1 MGISIA
7 SHFLLLFM
15 VAFTASVFYDAE
27 RRHDSWLLKLR
38 AAQHE

>member
-1 MGISIA
+1 MGVSLA
-7 SHFLLLFM
+7 SHFILIFM

-38 AAQHE
+38 AAQQS